1 MKRFLACICACS
13 ILVCLGLTACGSQPG
28 AALTVND
35 SADIGS
41 GIFSY
46 FLNNELY
53 SGAGAYDS
61 DAISASTL
69 DCLAYITVNSECAS
83 LGIRLGGTEKAEC
96 SLETNALWRLY
107 SDYLTQIGVS
117 KEDFFRI
124 KQYEYLK
131 EALRFALYD
140 RGGYREIPD
149 NDLKAYFNANYAGI
163 KYYYESLYTVLSEDT
178 LASMTQTQRADYAAS
193 AAAANERYDTFTK
206 MATLVNSGQFT
217 IDEAYMAATGD
228 VNEGVS
234 VNTTVVGADSTNF
247 SAEFIDAV
255 FSQYEGTTFIVTNAD
270 RSYIYFVERVGLFDE
285 GDGLFDQYR
294 EECLINY
301 SESFLTNEIN
311 TRSAGFKAVRHT
323 DTVDACLERVKSVD
337 RNKYGFSSAL
347 GIAEN

>member
-1 MKRFLACICACS
+1 MRKLISALCAAA
-13 ILVCLGLTACGSQPG
+13 ILTCLGLTACGSQPG
-28 AALTVND
+28 AALTVNG
-35 SADIGS
+35 SADIDS
-41 GIFSY
+41 EIFTY

-53 SGAGAYDS
+53 KNPDGYDS
-61 DAISASTL
+61 DAVSACTL
-69 DCLAYITVNSECAS
+69 DCLAYMTVNSECAS
-83 LGIRLGGTEKAEC
+83 LGIRLNGTEKAEC

-107 SDYLTQIGVS
+107 SGYLTQIGVS
-117 KEDFFRI
+117 KDSFFKI

-163 KYYYESLYTVLSEDT
+163 KYYYESLYTVLSPET
-178 LASMTQTQRADYAAS
+178 LASMTQSQRDDYAVS
-193 AAAANERYDTFTK
+193 VSAANERYDTFTK
-206 MATLVNSGQFT
+206 LATLVNSGQFT

-234 VNTTVVGADSTNF
+234 VSTTVVGTDSTNF

-255 FSQYEGTTFIVTNAD
+255 CSQYEGTTFIVTNAD

-285 GDGLFDQYR
+285 GDGLFNDYR
-294 EECLINY
+294 EECLIKY

-323 DTVDACLERVKSVD
+323 DAVDECIRRVRSVD
-337 RNKYGFSSAL
+337 RSKYGFRADL
-347 GIAEN
+347 GIR